1 MSKPKSKLKAK
12 AKAIVAALRKRPIR
26 KPKPVRLTIEE
37 MSLKLVRQQIKIDR
51 DKEYIKSREI
61 YLDGG
66 EKNLRNEIKNLNREA
81 VNLVIYELL
90 ARDINHAVRRW
101 EKSTATDKD
110 AALVKEVISHRDDWA
125 VRLSAHAEGKKS
137 NVDFQFGT

>member
-1 MSKPKSKLKAK
+1 MSKLKLKAK
-12 AKAIVAALRKRPIR
+12 AKAIVSALRKRPIR

-37 MSLKLVRQQIKIDR
+37 MSLKLVRQQIKLDR

-61 YLDGG
+61 YLDSG
-66 EKNLRNEIKNLNREA
+66 EKNLRNEIKKLNREA

-90 ARDINHAVRRW
+90 TRSISHAVRRW
-101 EKSTATDKD
+101 KSSTATDKD

-125 VRLSAHAEGKKS
+125 VRFSAQEK
-137 NVDFQFGT
+137 TL